1 MKHHCIHTLLLALML
16 LSGTLLCLSG
26 PACAE
31 ESHGKSTPASNN
43 KDANPKAKKKST
55 PPKDIPPID
64 NNLDGKSD
72 KSKAGSKSSTKSSD
86 SSKSS
91 KSKKSKSAKSTQ
103 SKSSSSK
110 HKSSKSS
117 HSKSNREDEIHISN
131 TSRSHFSQA
140 EINRYKE
147 MPFETWESPTGKS
160 ELGLPI
166 AENMAQPY
174 PYSNLLRQYDGNNC
188 RHRGHDIGY
197 VGEKN
202 NGMGTVINSAA
213 NAVITLIGRT
223 GEDTGEF
230 GKLDKRSGYAVRT
243 KKSFPRQV
251 LAPGYGIVYP
261 FSTNYGRWRSGM
273 VIVTKVLDGP
283 LKDYTIR
290 YMHMGAIRPDLKVGD
305 TVKAGEHIAL
315 MGGTAV
321 LDSWPHLHLDA
332 ESPTGKRIDLG
343 PYIGIP
349 ESGSHCR
356 GRSSKSS
363 SKSSKSKKS
372 TKSSSKRS
380 GSSKSSMKAT
390 SKTTKPKH
398 RPRSSYTQK
407 AVTEPAQTRTLER

>member
-1 MKHHCIHTLLLALML
+1 MKHHCIHSLLLALML
-16 LSGTLLCLSG
+16 LSGTLLFISV
-26 PACAE
+26 PAFAE
-31 ESHGKSTPASNN
+31 ESHGNSSASSNE
-43 KDANPKAKKKST
+43 KGAAPKAKKKST

-64 NNLDGKSD
+64 NQLGEKNNTD
-72 KSKAGSKSSTKSSD
+72 KSSSKSKSSKKSS
-86 SSKSS
+86 SSSSKSANSKSS
-91 KSKKSKSAKSTQ
+91 KSTK

-117 HSKSNREDEIHISN
+117 HSKSNQDDEIYISN
-131 TSRSHFSQA
+131 TSSHFSQA

-147 MPFETWESPTGKS
+147 MPYETWESPTGKS

-174 PYSNLLRQYDGNNC
+174 PYSNLLRQYDGNKC

-202 NGMGTVINSAA
+202 NGMGSVINSAA

-223 GEDTGEF
+223 GEDIGEF

-243 KKSFPRQV
+243 KKSFPRQI

-356 GRSSKSS
+356 GKSAKSS

-372 TKSSSKRS
+372 SGSKSSKHS
-380 GSSKSSMKAT
+380 GSSKSSKIST
-390 SKTTKPKH
+390 SQTTKPKH